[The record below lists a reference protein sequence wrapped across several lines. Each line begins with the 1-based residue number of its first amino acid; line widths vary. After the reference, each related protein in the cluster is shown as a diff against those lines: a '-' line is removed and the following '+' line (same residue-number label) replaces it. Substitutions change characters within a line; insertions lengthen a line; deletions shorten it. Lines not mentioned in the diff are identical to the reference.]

1 MGEIRLINGGGVLG
15 VAGDESKGVS
25 IGELERE
32 GGFGEPEGLGGDSS
46 TVGDVIASGAGDSC
60 GEIEE
65 VLGSEGTLCDVVGL
79 CSAEK
84 LIVELPL

>member
-1 MGEIRLINGGGVLG
+1 MRLINGGGVAG

-25 IGELERE
+25 TGELERE
-32 GGFGEPEGLGGDSS
+32 GGFDEPEGLGGDSS
-46 TVGDVIASGAGDSC
+46 TGGDVIASGAGGSSRGAD
-60 GEIEE
+60 E
-65 VLGSEGTLCDVVGL
+65 VFGSEGALRDIVDL